1 MSDPLNP
8 WEEKDRLEPSGDLS
22 PLPEDN
28 SGDEGS
34 DIGVVDGRGD
44 INADS
49 TRSDGATRDATDGA
63 DANDLEV
70 DNAVEA
76 DSVETLDPENP
87 PV

>member
-28 SGDEGS
+28 RGNRDV
-34 DIGVVDGRGD
+34 DAGVVDGRGD
-44 INADS
+44 I
-49 TRSDGATRDATDGA
+49 SDDEAGTEGEGATTGNA
-63 DANDLEV
+63 ANDLEA

-76 DSVETLDPENP
+76 DTVETLDPDNP